1 MYCPVCGAKN
11 DDHAVF
17 CENCG
22 HRIQDDTED
31 LSSFET
37 ADLSS
42 FETAD
47 LSGQETKVYGG
58 RSSTMDTQ
66 VYDDLSD
73 VRSQIDE
80 EGGGKFS
87 VRSIR
92 RSDLISV
99 IVAVAA
105 VILCAILFN
114 VWYGAKPVAQK
125 YAEALFERD
134 WNTVYDCISHDRK
147 GDFLTKEN
155 FVTAE
160 TVGAFGSSETYQ
172 ITGITV
178 GLDDLENKTYYVSY
192 TTADESDTLLVSL
205 KRNGLFWEV
214 DNTDYVADT
223 YALSV
228 PTGASVSVDKVELSG
243 KYKTG
248 TSGSRDFYTISPIYG
263 HTHYVEVSGAG
274 LEETAQ
280 IVSCYSSDP
289 VEVEVGLDK
298 DTAENIAQQA
308 EEDLKS
314 ILEAAARNQ
323 KSSSVS
329 VINNMNSD
337 TKEDATYEYDYIRDT
352 VFGYQDNH
360 MELTSY
366 QLSDME
372 ACVYTLKNSDG
383 RDFLQVDIQAN
394 TELNYNKVNY
404 LLGNGPQ
411 STTGTCTC
419 SLYYIKNGTSWLLYS
434 IDLNL

>member
-1 MYCPVCGAKN
+1 MYCPACGAKN
-11 DDHAVF
+11 DDNAVF

-22 HRIQDDTED
+22 YKIQDDME
-31 LSSFET
+31 
-37 ADLSS
+37 DLSS

-58 RSSTMDTQ
+58 RDSNMNTQ

-73 VRSQIDE
+73 VRSQIN
-80 EGGGKFS
+80 GGGRGKFS
-87 VRSIR
+87 IRSIR

-99 IVAVAA
+99 LVAVAA
-105 VILCAILFN
+105 VVVCVILFN

-125 YAEALFERD
+125 YAEALLGGD

-160 TVGAFGSSETYQ
+160 TVGSYGSDETFR
-172 ITGITV
+172 ITGITL
-178 GLDDLENKTYYVSY
+178 GTDDLENKTYYVSY
-192 TTADESDTLLVSL
+192 TTSDESDTLLVSL
-205 KRNGLFWEV
+205 KRSGLFWRV
-214 DNTDYVADT
+214 DNTDFVVDS

-248 TSGSRDFYTISPIYG
+248 TSNSRDFYTISPIYG
-263 HTHYVEVSGAG
+263 HTHYVEISGAG

-289 VEVEVGLDK
+289 VEVEVSLDA
-298 DTAENIAQQA
+298 DTAQNIAQQA
-308 EEDLKS
+308 EKDLQA

-323 KSSSVS
+323 KVSSVS
-329 VINNMNSD
+329 VINNMSGD
-337 TKEDATYEYDYIRDT
+337 TLGDATYEYEYVRDT

-366 QLSDME
+366 QLSNME
-372 ACVYTLKNSDG
+372 AYVYALQNSDG
-383 RDFLQVDIQAN
+383 RDFLQVEIRADA
-394 TELNYNKVNY
+394 ELNYNKVNY
-404 LLGNGPQ
+404 LLGNGAQ
-411 STTGTCTC
+411 TTTGTCT
-419 SLYYIKNGTSWLLYS
+419 STMYYVKNGTSWLLYS